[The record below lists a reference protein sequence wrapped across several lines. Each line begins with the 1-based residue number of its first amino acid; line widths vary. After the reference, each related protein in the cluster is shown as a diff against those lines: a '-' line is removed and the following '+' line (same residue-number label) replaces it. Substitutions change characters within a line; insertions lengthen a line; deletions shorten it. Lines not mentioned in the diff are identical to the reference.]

1 VAYAALLLERRRALH
16 GVVLAAIERHAG
28 TGRSEQAEARAY
40 HAVRAEIWDRAV
52 DALREAGTAAFGRGA
67 ITASVERIEQAIE
80 LLPRLP
86 ASADNTRRRIDVR
99 LSCTPLLAR
108 GQHARFGALVREAEQ
123 LARDLDDQRRLAQ
136 ALRLL
141 GGALMADGEY
151 TRAAEYEEEVLG
163 LSTALGDAEV
173 RIAAGYMLGQILG
186 ALGRYREG
194 IARLV
199 PLVDGPDAEV
209 ATSMLGWSTQPY
221 AASCAWLG
229 WFHAAIGKFE
239 EARRY
244 ADRGVESAQRFSHPP
259 TQVFVENV
267 RAYIDAYQGRFDEAI
282 PVLERA
288 LREAEVHGLGMINT
302 LSSVLG
308 GALAGTGRAADGL
321 ALLARGVRGQ
331 ERTGN
336 RFHLA
341 RRYREWADSLL
352 LAGELPDAQRAA
364 DTALSLAR
372 AMGERG
378 AEAETLRVLG
388 AITAAGRSADP
399 GAAATL
405 YQQGLALA
413 SELGMRPSAAH
424 CHLGLGGLY
433 RRAGNGVKAKEHL
446 TTAATMY
453 REMDMGFWLAK
464 AEAAEAAP

>member
-67 ITASVERIEQAIE
+67 ITASIERIEQAIE

-86 ASADNTRRRIDVR
+86 GSADNTRRGIDVR

-229 WFHAAIGKFE
+229 WFHAAIGKF
-239 EARRY
+239 
-244 ADRGVESAQRFSHPP
+244 
-259 TQVFVENV
+259 
-267 RAYIDAYQGRFDEAI
+267 
-282 PVLERA
+282 
-288 LREAEVHGLGMINT
+288 
-302 LSSVLG
+302 
-308 GALAGTGRAADGL
+308 
-321 ALLARGVRGQ
+321 
-331 ERTGN
+331 
-336 RFHLA
+336 HLA

-388 AITAAGRSADP
+388 AIAAAGCSADP
-399 GAAATL
+399 GASATL

-413 SELGMRPSAAH
+413 VELGMRPSAAH
-424 CHLGLGGLY
+424 CHLGLGTLY
-433 RRAGNGVKAKEHL
+433 RRAGDQAKASEHL
-446 TTAATMY
+446 STATTMY
-453 REMDMGFWLAK
+453 REMGMGFWLAQ
-464 AEAAEAAP
+464 AETEGAGGHP